1 METSNETEEREMSTN
16 DVLPVIQEN
25 LADNDKDL
33 SDHIPT
39 TEPQGTPNCDRPKR
53 SRKPNQKY
61 NPEEY
66 DLSTDQVELRVK
78 SRRTI
83 RRAI

>member
-1 METSNETEEREMSTN
+1 MITN
-16 DVLPVIQEN
+16 DVPPVIQDEN
-25 LADNDKDL
+25 VAGNNKDFV
-33 SDHIPT
+33 DHMPT
-39 TEPQGTPNCDRPKR
+39 TAPQGTPSCDRPKR

-66 DLSTDQVELRVK
+66 DLSTDQVKLRVK

>member
-1 METSNETEEREMSTN
+1 MKHLVATSIAAHS
-16 DVLPVIQEN
+16 VPCF
-25 LADNDKDL
+25 
-33 SDHIPT
+33 P
-39 TEPQGTPNCDRPKR
+39 PQPLLFSISRGLYRGTSSSDRPKR

-66 DLSTDQVELRVK
+66 DLSTDQVKLRVK

-83 RRAI
+83 RRAK